1 MGLYFSVGY
10 ELKNRSYTYKING
23 TPTAALIIAK
33 GGSHMEA
40 KDIEFFRTF
49 LNQMLDDILR
59 KGEETIE
66 DMTETREVYADPA
79 DRATA
84 ESDRS
89 FTLRLRDRER
99 KLIKKVQQALQRIDD
114 GSFGECEECGDDIGV
129 ERLKARPVTT
139 LCINCKS
146 KQEEEEK
153 VRGD

>member
-1 MGLYFSVGY
+1 MD
-10 ELKNRSYTYKING
+10 
-23 TPTAALIIAK
+23 
-33 GGSHMEA
+33 A
-40 KDIEFFRTF
+40 KDIEFFRQH
-49 LNQMLDDILR
+49 LNGMLDDILR

-99 KLIKKVQQALQRIDD
+99 KLIKKIQQALHRIDD
-114 GSFGECEECGDDIGV
+114 GSFGQCEECGDEIGV